1 MNSNQP
7 NDVIDQMVE
16 LRLQR
21 AQLDQR
27 IEALKPAFHQ
37 ACTALDRLSVQT
49 SKCTHFSQADAWAMS
64 RILTLFK
71 KEKQLKRLKRQFQE
85 KLMSLSVDEKLA
97 GLSNSLDIWQVCIN
111 QNGRQFLAIALFSLP
126 VAR

>member
-21 AQLDQR
+21 TQLDQR

-37 ACTALDRLSVQT
+37 ACHSARCLSVQT
-49 SKCTHFSQADAWAMS
+49 SKCTHFSQADAWAMAV
-64 RILTLFK
+64 F
-71 KEKQLKRLKRQFQE
+71 
-85 KLMSLSVDEKLA
+85 
-97 GLSNSLDIWQVCIN
+97 
-111 QNGRQFLAIALFSLP
+111 
-126 VAR
+126 

>member
-21 AQLDQR
+21 TQLDQR

-37 ACTALDRLSVQT
+37 ACTELDVSQFRHDNALI
-49 SKCTHFSQADAWAMS
+49 S
-64 RILTLFK
+64 RKLTPGRWQYSDSIQE

-85 KLMSLSVDEKLA
+85 THEPVSGREISWAIKLA
-97 GLSNSLDIWQVCIN
+97 
-111 QNGRQFLAIALFSLP
+111 
-126 VAR
+126 